1 MAGNSLADNSGNIYV
16 ETAYNNIILVD
27 PNKTTRVGT
36 NGRQFVEERLVD
48 HENLVMYAN
57 LEAEILPRTKLAIG
71 GNPQDNIRTI
81 SLAKIN
87 FLKANDDE
95 FLNVGFY
102 NDLTGLGA
110 TSQNARLQKFET
122 IVDTTDGKQ
131 FYKQS
136 VVSDER
142 GRTVDPG
149 LLGITSIEMKTNMSF
164 VPEVVIR
171 LEDVQ
176 GKALFEQGDQSPY
189 AAFFNLPYPVFY
201 LTLKGYYGQ
210 AIRYQLNL
218 HKFTADFN
226 SFSGNYQVTC
236 QFFGY
241 KYNILNEISI
251 GSLIALPHM
260 YTTTYSV
267 SSSFLGTETSR
278 GETES
283 QIINQGL
290 TGGDSD
296 VSENVTSQEVVSS
309 RGYQKI
315 KEMYDEYESKGLIPK
330 GFPRYTIAQLG
341 YKLQKLEQDI
351 LDIYKGKADF
361 QPLTDAQVY
370 RKYLR
375 QYFSK
380 VRGDRGS
387 WFTQYLN
394 PKPYVLKESGQLIF
408 GFKKDL
414 DQAGRDEAVSKL
426 KAIISE
432 YNTRLDENRTFG
444 ELRGKNFQIDNPI
457 TYNSIVLPDVTFDQI
472 DWVQTMRTQLNVVQP
487 TEAQVTTF
495 ISNEFKNLSI
505 VVEVT
510 PDGLKEIKQPF
521 YVFLGQNRFDN
532 ILRSME
538 SQLDK
543 KVTDIETEITQKLK
557 ETISSPQTGLGFV
570 PSVRNIMAVIM
581 ASAEGFI
588 RLIDEVHFKA
598 WQVREDPIRK
608 NVVLRTDTSVLNS
621 DSKDYVPYGANVS
634 NTTLENAEIPIYPW
648 PQVFVENE
656 DPKKGKYELAY
667 PGDPSI
673 VDLTKGYLYDKWPEV
688 EFVEEYFKGSAQ
700 RLLPPILPSP
710 QDNEVALTTR
720 LNLNAIQFPAVA
732 LSYVNKEELR
742 FFYEIY
748 ERQFLY
754 SYYTNFSRIG
764 NSAVKTSIIEAIANA
779 EGNNIISSLG
789 ISNPQLTYN
798 LKNSPLNST
807 TFPTVLRQYSNEG
820 TGLAYQE
827 FIRDIFVTPYI
838 RNFTQDSFSI
848 LPIETITS
856 TNRSTLSN
864 LPNAD
869 VVQQLL
875 FETSTNIPTITD
887 TYPYTNLFWNTTNLN
902 NFILTPSI
910 NQTFN
915 TTKTYKFYKPKNLI
929 TNFEDVSD
937 KNQIRPVVSFDYR
950 KPVSPSPSVGFNNFY
965 IQRNVFLPTEGVIP
979 TDGAQLP
986 NNVTTSMLNTPY
998 LVNAIQVG
1006 VGKQKSGGVNPYV
1019 EAAYLFINSLPLSTF
1034 RERYK
1039 TLNTDANNAE
1049 SQLDYI
1055 FASFRKFGAVHK
1067 VPYAWVLKYGSIW
1080 HRYKTF
1086 IQSGNLQTDILS
1098 PVWTNYN
1105 FAGNFDPNGSSVGK
1119 VYDLTIGKIQLQ
1131 NEFVLNGVK
1140 TTTLDVGFYPKT
1152 INDFNYF
1159 LNGYDVFTQYTD
1171 GEINQA
1177 ISKGLKIQNLS
1188 DSNIFKSTTS
1198 TDGQARTIDI
1208 TTYSC
1213 LIPSLIEAS
1222 EPGKLVCNDPVST
1235 PRVNYFVLP
1244 SFGTNFNEV
1253 NEACFNATGQL
1264 TQELSFNQSLY
1275 NGTVRTFWKAPN
1287 YGYFN
1292 NNIIVRPEVDAYMNL
1307 IPSIGKVDAFRL
1319 LRTQNYSKFDDMF
1332 TVFEREIFD
1341 KMEKEFLN
1349 FSQALNNYKPINTE
1363 TDPFIITATSE
1374 LVSQEQQDLN
1384 EVYKNFQNLFRSLM
1398 SVPIP
1403 SIYANQEDFFNKII
1417 ESQYSN
1423 VIPQL
1428 QGFLEFDVALRV
1440 GNPTGY
1446 RRRVVDSYISYVTRQ
1461 QQIVDPIQFSSY
1473 KTNTLPT
1480 NGGTLTLQQSV
1491 ASNTAAWNELR
1502 LDVGF
1507 STIPELSYGNAGSF
1521 ITDFFVD
1528 SNIEFTQ
1535 QNVFQLSPLI
1545 KQFATEKLSNP
1556 NLTAQDFAGQLTA
1569 YLNDNESFYNTTL
1582 DGTISIIQKNLPNI
1596 SQVPEGVINSQMD
1609 GKQPKVEVY
1618 EMFKAL
1624 NDKWIAGYDNTQTT
1638 LFEDMMFL
1646 DRASKNIG
1654 DQVIIDIF
1662 EMQTIID
1669 PDTMN
1674 QNMSVFL
1681 LVSGILTQNHFSV
1694 MPMPAYVNFYNQ
1706 QNINVQSPEESVT
1719 DFANNMWGTFLTL
1732 DYRNAGPKLIC
1743 FYTDRPS
1750 SYLDL
1755 KDNKNYLFRSDAFD
1769 LRDPTNPLSYDD
1781 KDVDKVLSN
1790 KVVGFNVDIGIRS
1803 QNVFYSFSISED
1815 GGKATSES
1823 IQNINLMSDSATGR
1837 STSTQNVS
1845 LYNIYKNMS
1854 YQCEVVGFGNALI
1867 QPTMYFNLRHVPM
1880 FNGSYMITEVDHSIQ
1895 PGQFQTKFKGI
1906 RQSVY
1911 NLPVIDVY
1919 LQSINR
1925 NLLQKILKV
1934 VSQRKDNPTQ
1944 DGRSTTTQGANA
1956 NTTQG
1961 TTTITAQN
1969 ACVSKVVAP
1978 YSTETLG
1985 YESIAG
1991 VQTKVTELEF
2001 LNAIKK
2007 VTSNTDLQYVMYIF
2021 SYVASFKEG
2030 NFVAYNNN
2038 YGQIVLTYDYGELSR
2053 YFNRFYTCQIGKTES
2068 GASLSLPYAT
2078 FLTVEDYLLF
2088 LRDRLSPALPNI
2100 RQKSI
2105 STYYLQ
2111 LFPYKRGNNQTTTIQ
2126 TNDRIRR
2133 AKVSLD
2139 GMSPPLKST
2148 IPLTP
2153 PQPTLTPSVNSQGNI
2168 PATPTCATPT
2178 PTPTR
2183 GTVAGSSQSNLPPT
2197 PTPTPSRSG
2206 VGPANTTDKQTLL
2219 LASQTNGAAFT
2230 VQYRTFGTTQGF
2242 LEGTFVVT
2250 TSSLQNS
2257 YPATVTIINGSQL
2270 IQVANFTVGPNG
2282 GLFTSNQSGYNTSLP
2297 LIVTPPQ
2304 SSITFVVTVNTP
2316 TPYQFTYYIPINS
2329 L

>member
-27 PNKTTRVGT
+27 PNKTTKIGT
-36 NGRQFVEERLVD
+36 NGRQIVEERLVD

-57 LEAEILPRTKLAIG
+57 LEAEIIPRTKLAIG

-87 FLKANDDE
+87 FLKPNGDE

-102 NDLTGLGA
+102 DDLTGLGA

-149 LLGITSIEMKTNMSF
+149 LLGMTAIEVKTNMSF
-164 VPEVVIR
+164 VPEVIIR
-171 LEDVQ
+171 MEDIQ

-226 SFSGNYQVTC
+226 SFSGNYQITC

-241 KYNILNEISI
+241 KYNILNEISL
-251 GSLIALPHM
+251 GTLIALPHM
-260 YTTTYSV
+260 YTTTYNV
-267 SSSFLGTETSR
+267 TSSFTGTETSR

-283 QIINQGL
+283 QILNQGL

-296 VSENVTSQEVVSS
+296 ISDSVLSQEVVSS

-315 KEMYDEYESKGLIPK
+315 KEMYDEYEVKGLIPK

-351 LDIYKGKADF
+351 LDVYKGKADF
-361 QPLTDAQVY
+361 QPLTDGQVY

-380 VRGDRGS
+380 VRGDKIS
-387 WFTQYLN
+387 WFVQYLN
-394 PKPYVLKESGQLIF
+394 PKPYVLKDSGSLIY

-414 DQAGRDEAVSKL
+414 DQGGRDEGVSKL

-444 ELRGKNFQIDNPI
+444 ELRGKNLQIDNPI
-457 TYNSIVLPDVTFDQI
+457 TYNTVVIPDVTFDQI
-472 DWVQTMRTQLNVVQP
+472 DWVQTMRTQLNIVNP
-487 TEAQVTTF
+487 TEIEVTSF
-495 ISNEFKNLSI
+495 ISNELKNLSI
-505 VVEVT
+505 TVEVT

-521 YVFLGQNRFDN
+521 YVFVGQNRFDN

-543 KVTDIETEITQKLK
+543 KLNDIETEITQKLK
-557 ETISSPQTGLGFV
+557 ETISSPSAGLGFI

-588 RLIDEVHFKA
+588 RLIDEVHYKA

-608 NVVLRTDTSVLNS
+608 RAVLRTDTSILNS
-621 DSKDYVPYGANVS
+621 DSKDYVPYAANVS

-648 PQVFVENE
+648 PQIFVENE

-667 PGDPSI
+667 PGDPAI

-688 EFVEEYFKGSAQ
+688 EFVEEFFKGSTQ
-700 RLLPPILPSP
+700 RLLPPVVPSP

-720 LNLNAIQFPAVA
+720 LNLNAIQFPAVG

-742 FFYEIY
+742 FFYEVY

-754 SYYTNFSRIG
+754 SFYTNFARIS
-764 NSAVKTSIIEAIANA
+764 NSAVKTSIIEAIANTEA
-779 EGNNIISSLG
+779 NNIVSSLG

-798 LKNSPLNST
+798 LKNSPLNSVT
-807 TFPTVLRQYSNEG
+807 YPTILRQYSNEG

-838 RNFTQDSFSI
+838 RNFTQNSFSI
-848 LPIETITS
+848 LPLETITS
-856 TNRSTLSN
+856 TNRSTFSN
-864 LPNAD
+864 LPNSS
-869 VVQQLL
+869 VVEQLL
-875 FETSTNIPTITD
+875 LETSTNIPIITD
-887 TYPYTNLFWNTTNLN
+887 TYPYTNLLWNTTNLN
-902 NFILTPSI
+902 NYLFTPTV

-929 TNFEDVSD
+929 TNFEDPTD
-937 KNQIRPVVSFDYR
+937 KTQIRPVVSFEYK
-950 KPVSPSPSVGFNNFY
+950 KPISPSPSIGFNSFY
-965 IQRNVFLPTEGVIP
+965 AQRNVYLPTEGIVP
-979 TDGAQLP
+979 TDGTRLP
-986 NNVTTSMLNTPY
+986 NTVTTSMLNTPY
-998 LVNAIQVG
+998 LVNAIQYG
-1006 VGKQKSGGVNPYV
+1006 VTKQKQGSSNPYV

-1039 TLNTDANNAE
+1039 SLSSSNPDNINAV

-1067 VPYAWVLKYGSIW
+1067 MPYAWVLKYGSIW
-1080 HRYKTF
+1080 HRYKTY
-1086 IQSGNLQTDILS
+1086 IQSGTLQTDILS
-1098 PVWTNYN
+1098 PIWTNYN
-1105 FAGNFDPNGSSVGK
+1105 YANNYDPSNSDVTK
-1119 VYDLTIGKIQLQ
+1119 VYNLTIGSIKLQ
-1131 NEFVLNGVK
+1131 DEFVVDGVK
-1140 TTTLDVGFYPKT
+1140 ITNMDVGFYPKT
-1152 INDFNYF
+1152 VNDFNFF
-1159 LNGYDVFTQYTD
+1159 LNGYDLFTQYTD

-1188 DSNIFKSTTS
+1188 DSNIFKSTS
-1198 TDGQARTIDI
+1198 SIAGQPRTIDI

-1213 LIPSLIEAS
+1213 LVPSSIEPS
-1222 EPGKLVCNDPVST
+1222 EPGKLVCNDAPTT

-1244 SFGTNFNEV
+1244 SFGSNFNEV
-1253 NEACFNATGQL
+1253 NEACFNGAGQL
-1264 TQELSFNQSLY
+1264 TQELSFNDSLY

-1292 NNIIVRPEVDAYMNL
+1292 NNIIVRPQVDAYMNL
-1307 IPSIGKVDAFRL
+1307 IPTVGKVDAFRL
-1319 LRTQNYSKFDDMF
+1319 LTNGNYSKFDDMF
-1332 TVFEREIFD
+1332 TVFERSVFD
-1341 KMEKEFLN
+1341 KMETEFLN
-1349 FSQALNNYKPINTE
+1349 FAQSLNNYKPNNSE
-1363 TDPFIITATSE
+1363 TDPLIITSVNE

-1384 EVYKNFQNLFRSLM
+1384 EVYKNFQSLFRSLM
-1398 SVPIP
+1398 AVPIP
-1403 SIYANQEDFFNKII
+1403 SVYADQEEFFNKII
-1417 ESQYSN
+1417 ENQYSN
-1423 VIPQL
+1423 VMPQL
-1428 QGFLEFDVALRV
+1428 QGFLDFDVALRV

-1446 RRRVVDSYISYVTRQ
+1446 RRRVVDSYISYVTGQ
-1461 QQIVDPIQFSSY
+1461 LQVADPIQFASY

-1480 NGGTLTLQQSV
+1480 NGGTLTVQQSRL
-1491 ASNTAAWNELR
+1491 ANPAAWAELD

-1507 STIPELSYGNAGSF
+1507 STIPELVYNNGGSF

-1535 QNVFQLSPLI
+1535 QNVFQLSELV
-1545 KQFATEKLSNP
+1545 KQYATEKLSNP
-1556 NLTAQDFAGQLTA
+1556 NLTARDFAGQLSA
-1569 YLNDNESFYNTTL
+1569 YINDNESFYNTTL
-1582 DGTISIIQKNLPNI
+1582 DNTINIFQRNLPNI

-1609 GKQPKVEVY
+1609 GKQPKVEIY

-1662 EMQTIID
+1662 EMETIID

-1674 QNMSVFL
+1674 QSMSVFL
-1681 LVSGILTQNHFSV
+1681 LISGILTQNNFSV

-1706 QNINVQSPEESVT
+1706 QNINNQSPEESVT

-1750 SYLDL
+1750 SYLDM

-1769 LRDPTNPLSYDD
+1769 LRDTTNPLSYDD
-1781 KDVDKVLSN
+1781 KDVDKVMSN

-1803 QNVFYSFSISED
+1803 QNIFYSFNISQD

-1823 IQNINLMSDSATGR
+1823 IQQINLMSDSASGR
-1837 STSTQNVS
+1837 STATQNVS

-1854 YQCEVVGFGNALI
+1854 YQCEVVALGNALI

-1880 FNGSYMITEVDHSIQ
+1880 FNGSYMIIEVDHTIQ

-1934 VSQRKDNPTQ
+1934 VTQRKDNALQ
-1944 DGRSTTTQGANA
+1944 DGKSTTTQGANA

-1961 TTTITAQN
+1961 TTSIAAQN
-1969 ACVSKVVAP
+1969 ACVSKVVEP

-1985 YESIAG
+1985 FESIAG
-1991 VQTKVTELEF
+1991 VQTKLTEIEF
-2001 LNAIKK
+2001 LNAIKN

-2021 SYVASFKEG
+2021 SYTASFKEG
-2030 NFVAYNNN
+2030 NFTAYNNN

-2053 YFNRFYTCQIGKTES
+2053 YFGRFFTCQIGKTES
-2068 GASLSLPYAT
+2068 GSSLSLPYAT
-2078 FLTVEDYLLF
+2078 FTTVEDYMLF
-2088 LRDRLSPALPNI
+2088 LRDKLSPALPNI

-2111 LFPYKRGNNQTTTIQ
+2111 LFPYKRGNNQGTTIQ
-2126 TNDRIRR
+2126 TTDRIKR
-2133 AKVSLD
+2133 AKTSLD
-2139 GMSPPLKST
+2139 GMSPKLTST
-2148 IPLTP
+2148 IPLFP

-2183 GTVAGSSQSNLPPT
+2183 GTIAGSSQSNLPPT

-2206 VGPANTTDKQTLL
+2206 VGPANTPDRQTLL
-2219 LASQTNGAAFT
+2219 TASQTNGA
-2230 VQYRTFGTTQGF
+2230 TFNVSYGPQGV
-2242 LEGTFVVT
+2242 LTGNFVVT
-2250 TSSLQNS
+2250 TASLQNS
-2257 YPATVTIINGSQL
+2257 YPAVVTIRNGSQI
-2270 IQVANFTVGPNG
+2270 IQVAQFVVGPTG
-2282 GLFTSNQSGYNTSLP
+2282 GTFISNQNGYNDSLP
-2297 LIVTPPQ
+2297 LIATQ
-2304 SSITFVVTVNTP
+2304 SQNSITFLVTVQTP
-2316 TPYQFTYYIPINS
+2316 TPYTFTYYIPINS

>member
-1 MAGNSLADNSGNIYV
+1 MAGNSFADNSGNIYV

-27 PNKTTRVGT
+27 PNKTTRIGT

-57 LEAEILPRTKLAIG
+57 LEAEVLPRTKLAVG
-71 GNPQDNIRTI
+71 GTPQDNIRTI

-87 FLKANDDE
+87 FLKPNEDE

-110 TSQNARLQKFET
+110 KSKSARLQKFET
-122 IVDTTDGKQ
+122 AVDTTDGKQ

-142 GRTVDPG
+142 GRTVDSG
-149 LLGITSIEMKTNMSF
+149 LLGMTSIEMKTNMSF
-164 VPEVVIR
+164 IPEVVIR
-171 LEDVQ
+171 MEDIQ
-176 GKALFEQGDQSPY
+176 GKALFELGDQSPY

-201 LTLKGYYGQ
+201 LTLKGFYGQ

-226 SFSGNYQVTC
+226 SFSGNYQITC

-251 GSLIALPHM
+251 GSLMALPHM
-260 YTTTYSV
+260 YTTTYNV
-267 SSSFLGTETSR
+267 TSSFAGTETSR

-290 TGGDSD
+290 TGGDSTISD
-296 VSENVTSQEVVSS
+296 NVISQEIVSS

-315 KEMYDEYESKGLIPK
+315 KEMYDEYEIKGLIPK

-351 LDIYKGKADF
+351 LNVYKGKADF
-361 QPLTDAQVY
+361 QPLTDSQVY
-370 RKYLR
+370 RKFLR
-375 QYFSK
+375 QYFAK
-380 VRGDRGS
+380 VRGDRLS
-387 WFTQYLN
+387 WFIQYLN
-394 PKPYVLKESGQLIF
+394 PKPYVLKSSGSLIF

-444 ELRGKNFQIDNPI
+444 EIRGKNLKIDNPI
-457 TYNSIVLPDVTFDQI
+457 TYNTVVLSDVTFDQI
-472 DWVQTMRTQLNVVQP
+472 DWVQTMRTQLNIVQP
-487 TEAQVTTF
+487 TEVEVTTF
-495 ISNEFKNLSI
+495 ISNELKNLSI
-505 VVEVT
+505 TVEVT
-510 PDGLKEIKQPF
+510 SEGLKEIKQPF
-521 YVFLGQNRFDN
+521 YVFDGQNKFDS
-532 ILRSME
+532 IIRSLE

-543 KVTDIETEITQKLK
+543 KVADIETEITEKLK
-557 ETISSPQTGLGFV
+557 ETISSPTTGIGFV

-588 RLIDEVHFKA
+588 RLMDEVHSKA

-608 NVVLRTDTSVLNS
+608 RAVLRTDTSILNT
-621 DSKDYVPYGANVS
+621 DSKDYVPYAANVT

-648 PQVFVENE
+648 PQIFVENE

-667 PGDPSI
+667 PGDPAI
-673 VDLTKGYLYDKWPEV
+673 VELTKGYLYDKWPEV
-688 EFVEEYFKGSAQ
+688 EFVEEFFKGTAQ
-700 RLLPPILPSP
+700 KLLPPILPSS
-710 QDNEVALTTR
+710 QDNEIALTTR
-720 LNLNAIQFPAVA
+720 LNLNAIQFPAVG
-732 LSYVNKEELR
+732 LSYLNKEELR

-754 SYYTNFSRIG
+754 SYYTNFSRIS
-764 NSAVKTSIIEAIANA
+764 NSAVKTSIIEAIANTEA
-779 EGNNIISSLG
+779 NNIVSSLG

-798 LKNSPLNST
+798 LKNSPLNSST
-807 TFPTVLRQYSNEG
+807 YPTILRQFSNEG
-820 TGLAYQE
+820 TGLAFQE

-848 LPIETITS
+848 LPLETIIS
-856 TNRSTLSN
+856 TNRSTFTN
-864 LPNAD
+864 LPNAN
-869 VVQQLL
+869 VVEQLL
-875 FETSTNIPTITD
+875 LETSTNTPVITD
-887 TYPYTNLFWNTTNLN
+887 TYPFTSLVWNTLNLN
-902 NFILTPSI
+902 NYILTPTLS
-910 NQTFN
+910 QTFN
-915 TTKTYKFYKPKNLI
+915 TTKTYKFYKVKNLI
-929 TNFEDVSD
+929 TNFEDAND
-937 KNQIRPVVSFDYR
+937 RNLIRPVVSFDYR
-950 KPVSPSPSVGFNNFY
+950 KPESPSPTLGFNNFY
-965 IQRNVFLPTEGVIP
+965 LQRNSYLPTEGVIP
-979 TDGAQLP
+979 TDGARLP
-986 NNVTTSMLNTPY
+986 STVTTSMLNTPY
-998 LVNAIQVG
+998 IVNAIQHG
-1006 VGKQKSGGVNPYV
+1006 VGKQKTGASNPYV
-1019 EAAYLFINSLPLSTF
+1019 EAAYLFVNSLPLSTF
-1034 RERYK
+1034 RERNKSY
-1039 TLNTDANNAE
+1039 NPAADNAI

-1055 FASFRKFGAVHK
+1055 FAGFRKFGAVHK
-1067 VPYAWVLKYGSIW
+1067 IPYAWVLKYGSIW
-1080 HRYKTF
+1080 HRYKTY
-1086 IQSGNLQTDILS
+1086 IQSGTLQTDILS
-1098 PVWTNYN
+1098 PVWTNYDYTKN
-1105 FAGNFDPNGSSVGK
+1105 YDPITSDVGK
-1119 VYDLTIGKIQLQ
+1119 TYNLTIGSIKLQ
-1131 NEFVLNGVK
+1131 DEFVVGGVK
-1140 TTTLDVGFYPKT
+1140 ITNLNVGFYPQT
-1152 INDFNYF
+1152 INDFNFF
-1159 LNGYDVFTQYTD
+1159 LNGYDLFTQYTD

-1188 DSNIFKSTTS
+1188 ESNIFKNTLSTA
-1198 TDGQARTIDI
+1198 GQPRTVDI

-1213 LIPSLIEAS
+1213 LVPSAIEPS
-1222 EPGKLVCNDPVST
+1222 ESGRSVCNDTPTT
-1235 PRVNYFVLP
+1235 PRVNYFILP
-1244 SFGTNFNEV
+1244 SFGSNFNEV
-1253 NEACFNATGQL
+1253 NEACFNNVDQL
-1264 TQELSFNQSLY
+1264 TQELSFNDSLY
-1275 NGTVRTFWKAPN
+1275 NGTIRTFWKAPN

-1292 NNIIVRPEVDAYMNL
+1292 NDIVVRPDVDAYMNL
-1307 IPSIGKVDAFRL
+1307 IPTIGKVDAFRL
-1319 LRTQNYSKFDDMF
+1319 LQTNSYSKLDDMF
-1332 TVFEREIFD
+1332 TVFERSVFD
-1341 KMEKEFLN
+1341 KMETEFLN
-1349 FSQALNNYKPINTE
+1349 FSQSLNNYKPNNSE
-1363 TDPFIITATSE
+1363 TDPFIVTSINE

-1384 EVYKNFQNLFRSLM
+1384 ESYKNFQGLYRSLM

-1403 SIYANQEDFFNKII
+1403 SVYANQEDFFTKII
-1417 ESQYSN
+1417 ETQYSN

-1446 RRRVVDSYISYVTRQ
+1446 RRRVVDSYISYVTGQ
-1461 QQIVDPIQFSSY
+1461 QQLADPIEFGSY
-1473 KTNTLPT
+1473 ISNTLPT
-1480 NGGTLTLQQSV
+1480 NGGTLTLQQSRL
-1491 ASNTAAWNELR
+1491 ANPRAWAELD

-1507 STIPELSYGNAGSF
+1507 STIPELTYTNSGSY
-1521 ITDFFVD
+1521 ITEFFVD
-1528 SNIEFTQ
+1528 SNINFTE
-1535 QNVFQLSPLI
+1535 QNVFQLSEI
-1545 KQFATEKLSNP
+1545 VKQYATEKLSDRT
-1556 NLTAQDFAGQLTA
+1556 LTARDFAGQLTA
-1569 YLNDNESFYNTTL
+1569 YVNDNENFYNTTL
-1582 DGTISIIQKNLPNI
+1582 DNTINIFQRNLPNV
-1596 SQVPEGVINSQMD
+1596 SEVSEGRINSQID
-1609 GKQPKVEVY
+1609 GKQPKVEIY

-1662 EMQTIID
+1662 EMQAIIN
-1669 PDTMN
+1669 PNLIN

-1706 QNINVQSPEESVT
+1706 QNINNTSPEESVT

-1732 DYRNAGPKLIC
+1732 DYRNAGPKLVC

-1750 SYLDL
+1750 SYLDM

-1781 KDVDKVLSN
+1781 KDVDKVMSN

-1803 QNVFYSFSISED
+1803 QNIFYSFNISQD
-1815 GGKATSES
+1815 GGKATAES
-1823 IQNINLMSDSATGR
+1823 IQQINLMANSARGR

-1854 YQCEVVGFGNALI
+1854 YECEVVGFGNALI

-1934 VSQRKDNPTQ
+1934 ISQRKDDPIQ
-1944 DGRSTTTQGANA
+1944 DGKSTTTQGANA

-1961 TTTITAQN
+1961 TTSITAQN
-1969 ACVSKVVAP
+1969 ACVSKVVEP

-1985 YESIAG
+1985 FESIAG
-1991 VQTKVTELEF
+1991 TQTKLTEIEF
-2001 LNAIKK
+2001 MNAIKS
-2007 VTSNTDLQYVMYIF
+2007 VTLNTDLQYVMYIF
-2021 SYVASFKEG
+2021 SYTASFKEG
-2030 NFVAYNNN
+2030 NFTAFNNN
-2038 YGQIVLTYDYGELSR
+2038 YGQIVLTYDYGEISR
-2053 YFNRFYTCQIGKTES
+2053 YFGRFYTCQIGKTERGS
-2068 GASLSLPYAT
+2068 SLSLPYAT
-2078 FLTVEDYLLF
+2078 FITVEDYMLF
-2088 LRDRLSPALPNI
+2088 LRDKLSPALPNI

-2111 LFPYKRGNNQTTTIQ
+2111 LFPYRRGNNQTVTIQ
-2126 TNDRIRR
+2126 TTDRIKR
-2133 AKVSLD
+2133 AKNSLD
-2139 GMSPPLKST
+2139 GISPKIIST
-2148 IPLTP
+2148 IPLFP
-2153 PQPTLTPSVNSQGNI
+2153 PEPTLTPSVNSQGNI
-2168 PATPTCATPT
+2168 VVTSTCATPT

-2183 GTVAGSSQSNLPPT
+2183 GSVAGSSQSNLPPT

-2206 VGPANTTDKQTLL
+2206 VGPANTPDKQTLL
-2219 LASQTNGAAFT
+2219 TASQTNGATFN
-2230 VQYRTFGTTQGF
+2230 VGYRTIVTQGF
-2242 LEGTFVVT
+2242 LSGNFVVT
-2250 TSSLQNS
+2250 TASLQNT
-2257 YPATVTIINGSQL
+2257 YPATVSIKNGSQT
-2270 IQVANFTVGPNG
+2270 IQVAQFFVGPSG
-2282 GLFTSNQSGYNTSLP
+2282 GTFTSQQNGYNISLP
-2297 LIVTPPQ
+2297 QIVTPPQ
-2304 SSITFVVTVNTP
+2304 ISVTFIVTVLTP
-2316 TPYQFTYYIPINS
+2316 TPYTFIYYVPINS

>member
-27 PNKTTRVGT
+27 PNKTTKIGT
-36 NGRQFVEERLVD
+36 NGRQIVEERLVD

-71 GNPQDNIRTI
+71 GNPQDNLRTI

-87 FLKANDDE
+87 FLKPNGDE

-102 NDLTGLGA
+102 DDLTGLGA

-149 LLGITSIEMKTNMSF
+149 LLGMTGIEVKTNMSF

-171 LEDVQ
+171 MEDIQ

-226 SFSGNYQVTC
+226 SFSGNYQITC

-241 KYNILNEISI
+241 KYNILNEISL

-260 YTTTYSV
+260 YTTTYNV
-267 SSSFLGTETSR
+267 TASFAGTETSR

-283 QIINQGL
+283 QILNQGL

-296 VSENVTSQEVVSS
+296 VSDSVLSQEVVSS

-315 KEMYDEYESKGLIPK
+315 KEMYDEYEVKGLIPK

-351 LDIYKGKADF
+351 LDVYKGKADF
-361 QPLTDAQVY
+361 QPLTDGQVY

-380 VRGDRGS
+380 VRGDKLS
-387 WFTQYLN
+387 WFVQYLN
-394 PKPYVLKESGQLIF
+394 PKPYVLKESGSLIY

-414 DQAGRDEAVSKL
+414 DQGGRDEAVSKL

-432 YNTRLDENRTFG
+432 YNTRLDENQTFG
-444 ELRGKNFQIDNPI
+444 EIRGKNLQIDNPI
-457 TYNSIVLPDVTFDQI
+457 TYNTVVLPDVTFDQI
-472 DWVQTMRTQLNVVQP
+472 DWVQTMRTQLNIVNP
-487 TEAQVTTF
+487 TEIEVTSF
-495 ISNEFKNLSI
+495 ISNELKNLSI
-505 VVEVT
+505 TVEVT
-510 PDGLKEIKQPF
+510 SDGLKEIKQPF
-521 YVFLGQNRFDN
+521 YVFIGQNRFDN

-543 KVTDIETEITQKLK
+543 KLNDIETEITQKLK
-557 ETISSPQTGLGFV
+557 ETISSPTTGLGFV

-588 RLIDEVHFKA
+588 RLIDEVHTKA

-608 NVVLRTDTSVLNS
+608 QAVLRTDTSILNS
-621 DSKDYVPYGANVS
+621 DSKDYVPYAANVS

-648 PQVFVENE
+648 PQIFVENE

-667 PGDPSI
+667 PGDPTI

-688 EFVEEYFKGSAQ
+688 EFVEEFFKGSAQ
-700 RLLPPILPSP
+700 RLLPPVVPSP

-720 LNLNAIQFPAVA
+720 LNLNAIQFPAVG

-754 SYYTNFSRIG
+754 SFYTNFARIS
-764 NSAVKTSIIEAIANA
+764 NSAVKTSIIEAIANTEA
-779 EGNNIISSLG
+779 NNIVSSLG

-798 LKNSPLNST
+798 LKNSPLNSLT
-807 TFPTVLRQYSNEG
+807 YPTILRQYSNEG

-838 RNFTQDSFSI
+838 RNFTQNSFSI
-848 LPIETITS
+848 LPLETITS
-856 TNRSTLSN
+856 TNRSTFSN
-864 LPNAD
+864 LPNSG
-869 VVQQLL
+869 VVEQLL
-875 FETSTNIPTITD
+875 LETSTNIPTITD
-887 TYPYTNLFWNTTNLN
+887 TYPYTNLLWNTTNLN
-902 NFILTPSI
+902 NYLLTPTI

-929 TNFEDVSD
+929 TNFEDPTD
-937 KNQIRPVVSFDYR
+937 KTQIRPVVSFEYK
-950 KPVSPSPSVGFNNFY
+950 KPVSPSPSIGFNSFY
-965 IQRNVFLPTEGVIP
+965 AQRNVFLPTEGIVP
-979 TDGAQLP
+979 TDGTRLP
-986 NNVTTSMLNTPY
+986 NTVTTSMLNTPY
-998 LVNAIQVG
+998 LVNAIQYG
-1006 VGKQKSGGVNPYV
+1006 VAKQKQGASNPYV

-1039 TLNTDANNAE
+1039 SLSSSNPDNINAV

-1067 VPYAWVLKYGSIW
+1067 MPYAWVLKYGSIW
-1080 HRYKTF
+1080 HRYKTYV
-1086 IQSGNLQTDILS
+1086 QSGTLQTDILS
-1098 PVWTNYN
+1098 PIWTNYN
-1105 FAGNFDPNGSSVGK
+1105 YANNYDPSNSDVTK
-1119 VYDLTIGKIQLQ
+1119 VYNLTIGSIKLQ
-1131 NEFVLNGVK
+1131 DEFVVDGVK
-1140 TTTLDVGFYPKT
+1140 ITNMDVGFYPKT
-1152 INDFNYF
+1152 VNDFNFF
-1159 LNGYDVFTQYTD
+1159 LNGYDLFTQYTD

-1188 DSNIFKSTTS
+1188 DSNIFKSTS
-1198 TDGQARTIDI
+1198 SVAGQPRTIDI

-1213 LIPSLIEAS
+1213 LVPSSIEPS
-1222 EPGKLVCNDPVST
+1222 EPGKLVCNDAPTT

-1244 SFGTNFNEV
+1244 SFGSNFNEV
-1253 NEACFNATGQL
+1253 NEACFNGAGQL
-1264 TQELSFNQSLY
+1264 TQELSFNDSLY

-1292 NNIIVRPEVDAYMNL
+1292 NNIIVRPQVDAYMNL
-1307 IPSIGKVDAFRL
+1307 IPAVGKVDAFRL
-1319 LRTQNYSKFDDMF
+1319 LSTGNYSKFDDMF
-1332 TVFEREIFD
+1332 TVFERSVFD
-1341 KMEKEFLN
+1341 KMETEFLN
-1349 FSQALNNYKPINTE
+1349 FAQALNNYKPNNSE
-1363 TDPFIITATSE
+1363 TDPLIIASVNE

-1384 EVYKNFQNLFRSLM
+1384 EVYKNFQSLFRSLM
-1398 SVPIP
+1398 AVPIP
-1403 SIYANQEDFFNKII
+1403 SVYADQEDFFNKII
-1417 ESQYSN
+1417 ENQYSN
-1423 VIPQL
+1423 VMPQL
-1428 QGFLEFDVALRV
+1428 QGFLDFDVALRV

-1446 RRRVVDSYISYVTRQ
+1446 RRRVVDSYISYVTGQ
-1461 QQIVDPIQFSSY
+1461 LQVADPIQFASY

-1480 NGGTLTLQQSV
+1480 NGGTLTVQQSRL
-1491 ASNTAAWNELR
+1491 ANPAAWAELD

-1507 STIPELSYGNAGSF
+1507 STIPELVYNNGGSY

-1535 QNVFQLSPLI
+1535 QNVFQLSELV
-1545 KQFATEKLSNP
+1545 KQYATEKLSNP
-1556 NLTAQDFAGQLTA
+1556 NLTARDFAGQLSA
-1569 YLNDNESFYNTTL
+1569 YINDNESFYNTTL
-1582 DGTISIIQKNLPNI
+1582 DNTINIFQRNLPNI

-1609 GKQPKVEVY
+1609 GKQPKVEIY

-1662 EMQTIID
+1662 EMETIID

-1674 QNMSVFL
+1674 QSMSVFL
-1681 LVSGILTQNHFSV
+1681 LISGILTQNNFSV

-1706 QNINVQSPEESVT
+1706 QNINNQSPEESVT

-1750 SYLDL
+1750 SYLDM

-1769 LRDPTNPLSYDD
+1769 LRDTTNPLSYDD
-1781 KDVDKVLSN
+1781 KDVDKVMSN

-1803 QNVFYSFSISED
+1803 QNIFYSFNISQD

-1823 IQNINLMSDSATGR
+1823 IQQINLMSDSASGR
-1837 STSTQNVS
+1837 STATQNVS

-1854 YQCEVVGFGNALI
+1854 YQCEVVALGNALI

-1880 FNGSYMITEVDHSIQ
+1880 FNGSYMITEVDHTIQ

-1934 VSQRKDNPTQ
+1934 VTQRKDNALQ
-1944 DGRSTTTQGANA
+1944 DGKSTTTQGANA

-1961 TTTITAQN
+1961 TTSIAAQN

-1985 YESIAG
+1985 FESIAG
-1991 VQTKVTELEF
+1991 VQTKLTEIEF
-2001 LNAIKK
+2001 LNAIKN

-2021 SYVASFKEG
+2021 SYTASFKEG
-2030 NFVAYNNN
+2030 NFTAYNNN

-2053 YFNRFYTCQIGKTES
+2053 YFGRFFTCQIGKTES
-2068 GASLSLPYAT
+2068 GSNLSLPYAT
-2078 FLTVEDYLLF
+2078 FATVEDYMLF
-2088 LRDRLSPALPNI
+2088 LRDKLSPALPNI

-2111 LFPYKRGNNQTTTIQ
+2111 LFPYKRGNNQGVTIQ
-2126 TNDRIRR
+2126 TTDRIKR
-2133 AKVSLD
+2133 AKTSLD
-2139 GMSPPLKST
+2139 GMSPKLTST
-2148 IPLTP
+2148 IPLFP

-2183 GTVAGSSQSNLPPT
+2183 GTIAGSSQSNLPPT

-2206 VGPANTTDKQTLL
+2206 VGPANTPDKQTLL
-2219 LASQTNGAAFT
+2219 TASQTNGA
-2230 VQYRTFGTTQGF
+2230 TFNVSYGPQGV
-2242 LEGTFVVT
+2242 LTGNFVVT
-2250 TSSLQNS
+2250 TASLQNS
-2257 YPATVTIINGSQL
+2257 YPAVVTIRNGSQI
-2270 IQVANFTVGPNG
+2270 IQVAQFVVGPTG
-2282 GLFTSNQSGYNTSLP
+2282 GTFISNQNGYNVSLP
-2297 LIVTPPQ
+2297 LIASQ
-2304 SSITFVVTVNTP
+2304 SQNSITFLVTVQTP
-2316 TPYQFTYYIPINS
+2316 TPYTFTYYTPINS

>member
-1 MAGNSLADNSGNIYV
+1 MVGNSLSDNSGNIYV

-27 PNKTTRVGT
+27 PNKTTRIGS

-48 HENLVMYAN
+48 HENLVMFAN
-57 LEAEILPRTKLAIG
+57 LEAEVLPRTKLAIG
-71 GNPQDNIRTI
+71 GSPQDNIRTI

-87 FLKANDDE
+87 FLKPNNDE

-102 NDLTGLGA
+102 DDLTGLGA
-110 TSQNARLQKFET
+110 TAKNARLQKFET

-149 LLGITSIEMKTNMSF
+149 LLGMTSIEMKTNMSF

-176 GKALFEQGDQSPY
+176 GKSLFEQGDQSPY

-226 SFSGNYQVTC
+226 SFSGNYQITC

-241 KYNILNEISI
+241 KYNILNEISL

-260 YTTTYSV
+260 YTTTYNV
-267 SSSFLGTETSR
+267 TSSFTGTETSR

-290 TGGDSD
+290 TGGDSSISD
-296 VSENVTSQEVVSS
+296 SVVSQEIVSS

-315 KEMYDEYESKGLIPK
+315 KEMYDEYETKGLIPK

-351 LDIYKGKADF
+351 LDVYKGKADF
-361 QPLTDAQVY
+361 QPLTDAQSY

-380 VRGDRGS
+380 VRGDKLS
-387 WFTQYLN
+387 WFIQYLN
-394 PKPYVLKESGQLIF
+394 PKPYVLKDSGSLIF

-414 DQAGRDEAVSKL
+414 DQGGRDEGVSKL

-444 ELRGKNFQIDNPI
+444 EIRGKNLKIDNPI
-457 TYNSIVLPDVTFDQI
+457 TYNTLVLPDVTFDQI
-472 DWVQTMRTQLNVVQP
+472 DWVQTMRTQLNIVQP
-487 TEAQVTTF
+487 TDVEVSTF
-495 ISNEFKNLSI
+495 ISNELKNLSI
-505 VVEVT
+505 TVEVT
-510 PDGLKEIKQPF
+510 AEGLKEIKQPF
-521 YVFLGQNRFDN
+521 YVFVGQNKFDN
-532 ILRSME
+532 ILSSLE

-543 KVTDIETEITQKLK
+543 KVSDIESEITQKLK
-557 ETISSPQTGLGFV
+557 ETISSPTTGLGFV

-588 RLIDEVHFKA
+588 RLIDEVHYKA

-608 NVVLRTDTSVLNS
+608 RAVLRTDTSILNS
-621 DSKDYVPYGANVS
+621 DSKDYVPYAANVS

-648 PQVFVENE
+648 PQIFVENE

-667 PGDPSI
+667 PGDPAI

-688 EFVEEYFKGSAQ
+688 EFVEEFFKGTAQ
-700 RLLPPILPSP
+700 RLLPPIVPPS

-720 LNLNAIQFPAVA
+720 LNLNAIQFPAVG

-754 SYYTNFSRIG
+754 SFYTNFSRIN

-779 EGNNIISSLG
+779 EANNIISSLG

-807 TFPTVLRQYSNEG
+807 TYPTILRQYSNEG

-827 FIRDIFVTPYI
+827 FVRDIFVTPYI

-856 TNRSTLSN
+856 TNRSTFTN

-875 FETSTNIPTITD
+875 LETSTNIPTITD
-887 TYPYTNLFWNTTNLN
+887 TYPYTNLLWNTLNLN
-902 NFILTPSI
+902 NYILTPTLP
-910 NQTFN
+910 QTFN
-915 TTKTYKFYKPKNLI
+915 TTKTYKFYKAKNLI
-929 TNFEDVSD
+929 TNFEDPSD
-937 KNQIRPVVSFDYR
+937 RNQIRPVVSFDYK
-950 KPVSPSPSVGFNNFY
+950 KPESPSPTLGFNNFY
-965 IQRNVFLPTEGVIP
+965 SQRNVFLPTEGVVP
-979 TDGAQLP
+979 TDGARLP
-986 NNVTTSMLNTPY
+986 QTVTTSMLNTPY
-998 LVNAIQVG
+998 IVNAIQHG
-1006 VGKQKSGGVNPYV
+1006 VGKQKLGSSNPYV
-1019 EAAYLFINSLPLSTF
+1019 EAAYLFVNSLPLSTF

-1039 TLNTDANNAE
+1039 SFNPDAVNAV

-1055 FASFRKFGAVHK
+1055 FAGFKKFGAVHK
-1067 VPYAWVLKYGSIW
+1067 VPYAWVLKYGSVW
-1080 HRYKTF
+1080 HRYKTY
-1086 IQSGNLQTDILS
+1086 IQSGTLQTDILS

-1105 FAGNFDPNGSSVGK
+1105 YTTNYDPTTSNVGK
-1119 VYDLTIGKIQLQ
+1119 VYNLSIGSIKLQ
-1131 NEFVLNGVK
+1131 DEFVSNGIKITNLN
-1140 TTTLDVGFYPKT
+1140 VGFYPKT
-1152 INDFNYF
+1152 INDFNFF
-1159 LNGYDVFTQYTD
+1159 LNGYDLFTQYTD

-1188 DSNIFKSTTS
+1188 ESNIFKSTSS
-1198 TDGQARTIDI
+1198 TAGQPRTIDI

-1213 LIPSLIEAS
+1213 LVPRAIEPSES
-1222 EPGKLVCNDPVST
+1222 GKLVCNDAPTT

-1244 SFGTNFNEV
+1244 SFGSNFNEV
-1253 NEACFNATGQL
+1253 NEACFNGSGQI
-1264 TQELSFNQSLY
+1264 TQELSFNDSVY

-1292 NNIIVRPEVDAYMNL
+1292 NDIIVRPDVDAYMNL
-1307 IPSIGKVDAFRL
+1307 IPSVGKVDAFRL
-1319 LRTQNYSKFDDMF
+1319 LETGNYSKFDDMF
-1332 TVFEREIFD
+1332 TVFERSVFD
-1341 KMEKEFLN
+1341 KMETEFLN
-1349 FSQALNNYKPINTE
+1349 FAQALNNYKPNGTE
-1363 TDPFIITATSE
+1363 TDPFIVASVNE

-1384 EVYKNFQNLFRSLM
+1384 ETYRNFQGMFRSLM

-1403 SIYANQEDFFNKII
+1403 SVYANQEDFFTKII
-1417 ESQYSN
+1417 ETQYSN
-1423 VIPQL
+1423 VLPQL

-1446 RRRVVDSYISYVTRQ
+1446 RRRVVDSYITYVTGQ
-1461 QQIVDPIQFSSY
+1461 QQVADPIEFASY

-1480 NGGTLTLQQSV
+1480 NGGTLTVQQSRL
-1491 ASNTAAWNELR
+1491 ANPAAWAELD

-1507 STIPELSYGNAGSF
+1507 STIPELVYNNGGSY

-1528 SNIEFTQ
+1528 SNVEFTQ
-1535 QNVFQLSPLI
+1535 QNVFQLSELV
-1545 KQFATEKLSNP
+1545 KQYATEKLSNP

-1582 DGTISIIQKNLPNI
+1582 DSTINIFQRNLPNI
-1596 SQVPEGVINSQMD
+1596 SQVPEGVINSQID
-1609 GKQPKVEVY
+1609 GKQPKVEIY

-1706 QNINVQSPEESVT
+1706 QNINNKSPEESVT

-1732 DYRNAGPKLIC
+1732 DYRNAGPKLVC

-1750 SYLDL
+1750 SYLDM

-1769 LRDPTNPLSYDD
+1769 LRDPSNPLSYDD
-1781 KDVDKVLSN
+1781 KDVDKVMSN

-1803 QNVFYSFSISED
+1803 QNIFYSFNISQD
-1815 GGKATSES
+1815 AGKATSES
-1823 IQNINLMSDSATGR
+1823 IQQSNLMSDSASGR
-1837 STSTQNVS
+1837 STATQNVS

-1934 VSQRKDNPTQ
+1934 VSQRKDDPTQ

-1961 TTTITAQN
+1961 TTSITAQN
-1969 ACVSKVVAP
+1969 ACVSKVVEP

-1985 YESIAG
+1985 FESIAG
-1991 VQTKVTELEF
+1991 VQTKLTEIEF
-2001 LNAIKK
+2001 ANAIRN

-2030 NFVAYNNN
+2030 NFTAYNNN

-2053 YFNRFYTCQIGKTES
+2053 YFGRFFTCQISKTES
-2068 GASLSLPYAT
+2068 SSSISLPYAT
-2078 FLTVEDYLLF
+2078 FATVENYMLF
-2088 LRDRLSPALPNI
+2088 LRDKLSPALPNI

-2111 LFPYKRGNNQTTTIQ
+2111 LFPYKRGNNQATTIQ
-2126 TNDRIRR
+2126 TTDRVKR
-2133 AKVSLD
+2133 AKNSLD
-2139 GMSPPLKST
+2139 GISPKIVSS
-2148 IPLTP
+2148 IPLFPPEPTATP
-2153 PQPTLTPSVNSQGNI
+2153 IVNNQGNI
-2168 PATPTCATPT
+2168 PATPVCLTPT
-2178 PTPTR
+2178 PTPSR
-2183 GTVAGSSQSNLPPT
+2183 GTIAGSSQSNLPGT
-2197 PTPTPSRSG
+2197 PAPTPSNSG
-2206 VGPANTTDKQTLL
+2206 VGPANTPDKQLL
-2219 LASQTNGAAFT
+2219 LTASQTNGA
-2230 VQYRTFGTTQGF
+2230 TFNVGYGALGTLIGNF
-2242 LEGTFVVT
+2242 IVT
-2250 TSSLQNS
+2250 TGSLQNT
-2257 YPATVTIINGSQL
+2257 YPAIVSIRNGSQT
-2270 IQVANFTVGPNG
+2270 IQVAQFQVGPTG
-2282 GLFTSNQSGYNTSLP
+2282 GTFTSTQVGYNASLP
-2297 LIVTPPQ
+2297 QIVTPPQ
-2304 SSITFVVTVNTP
+2304 TAVQFQVTVQTP
-2316 TPYQFTYYIPINS
+2316 TPYTFTYYIPINS